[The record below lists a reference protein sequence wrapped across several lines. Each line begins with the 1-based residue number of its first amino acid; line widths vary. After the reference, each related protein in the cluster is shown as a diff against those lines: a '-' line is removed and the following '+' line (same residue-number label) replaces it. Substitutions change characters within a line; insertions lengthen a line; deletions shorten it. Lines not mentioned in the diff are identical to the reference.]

1 MKTMRRILTALLF
14 AISAGFLFGGIS
26 TTAVAA
32 ESAAGVNA
40 AIDAL
45 KKMIPEAIKMA
56 QEGSDQKAL
65 VAKINEIKQMA
76 KEITGDAIGAKLQ
89 NFSSQIRMARGK
101 AKRGDLAGAEE
112 DLKKALDILNTFPR
126 A

>member
-101 AKRGDLAGAEE
+101 AKRGDLSGAEE
-112 DLKKALDILNTFPR
+112 DLKKALEILNTFPR

>member
-1 MKTMRRILTALLF
+1 MRRILTALLF

-101 AKRGDLAGAEE
+101 AKRGDLSGAEE
-112 DLKKALDILNTFPR
+112 DLKKALEILNTFPR

>member
-1 MKTMRRILTALLF
+1 MRRILTALLF

-101 AKRGDLAGAEE
+101 AKRGDMAGAEE

>member
-1 MKTMRRILTALLF
+1 MKRILTALLF

-101 AKRGDLAGAEE
+101 AKRGDMAGAEE